1 MVTGQRVFDLLF
13 PLAEGGAVAVPGGFG
28 TGKTVIEH
36 GLARHADADV
46 VVFVGCGERGN
57 EIAEVVQ
64 EFPRLIDPKNGRP
77 VMERTVLVVNTSNM
91 PVVAREAAEQRI
103 PVADHY
109 AHLLVHGVLHAQ
121 GFDHMD
127 DDEAEL
133 MEDLERQILARLGF
147 DDPYEQG
154 HRLT

>member
-1 MVTGQRVFDLLF
+1 MHT
-13 PLAEGGAVAVPGGFG
+13 P
-28 TGKTVIEH
+28 
-36 GLARHADADV
+36 
-46 VVFVGCGERGN
+46 
-57 EIAEVVQ
+57 
-64 EFPRLIDPKNGRP
+64 
-77 VMERTVLVVNTSNM
+77 
-91 PVVAREAAEQRI
+91 
-103 PVADHY
+103 
-109 AHLLVHGVLHAQ
+109 Q